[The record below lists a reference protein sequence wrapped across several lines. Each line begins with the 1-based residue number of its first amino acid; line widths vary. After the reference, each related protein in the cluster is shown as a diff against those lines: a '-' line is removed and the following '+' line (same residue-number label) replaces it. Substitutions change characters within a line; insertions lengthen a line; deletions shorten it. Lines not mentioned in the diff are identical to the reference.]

1 MLPLQ
6 FFGQN
11 IHFAIDLFAA
21 LVFFAVFW
29 LYFDAWLAQEQKQ
42 KKDFLKWAG
51 FLMVAIS
58 FAAQATALEQTSP
71 LTHTTSSSTAQ
82 AAAVVLR
89 LTGYLLIILGLLIE
103 PLQPKPQIEPLEKQ
117 FRPKVR
123 PKKTRKKNLAS
134 LIFSPSGNLTFG
146 LPLGALFICLLYLR
160 RATVGLERH
169 LKLIAIA
176 FASLF
181 GFELLSLCAL
191 ARNTTNPTV
200 ENLAKAFG
208 PAWIAA
214 HVLLLASAILLGVW
228 VWKYLLERFISQL
241 FMIFT
246 SVILFIF
253 LITTVSF
260 TFLLTRNIQN
270 DTLSNLNTAA
280 GVLNYALDAKKAE
293 TKANAEALATNP
305 LLVQALLA
313 RDHKA
318 LLMLTDDFLANK
330 KQSSMLI
337 TSNSAQVLLRAEDP
351 ERWGD
356 SLSSDTQ
363 VRRAVIGSA
372 SSSITTKEGVLSPLV
387 YIKSTAPI
395 EDSNKNIVGTVSVGL
410 VIDNAFVDG
419 IKHATGLDSAIYSN
433 NIRSATTFL
442 VPDGKSRWVG
452 VAENSKQ
459 IKQNVLING
468 KTFKGPIS
476 VLNRS
481 YLAVYAPLKDVD
493 NNIVGMI
500 FIGKSQAE
508 VLQTANHSIELTFL
522 VTAVLMVLS
531 IWPSYIVARHIARQ
545 LQ

>member
-1 MLPLQ
+1 MQ

-11 IHFAIDLFAA
+11 VHFAIDLFAA

-51 FLMVAIS
+51 FLMVAAS
-58 FAAQATALEQTSP
+58 FAAQAIVLEQVSP
-71 LTHTTSSSTAQ
+71 IINTSSSGTAQ
-82 AAAVVLR
+82 EVAIVLR
-89 LTGYLLIILGLLIE
+89 LVGYLLIILGLLIE

-117 FRPKVR
+117 LRPKAP
-123 PKKTRKKNLAS
+123 PKKSRKKKVAS
-134 LIFSPSGNLTFG
+134 LIFSPSGSLIYA
-146 LPLGALFICLLYLR
+146 LPVGALFICLLYLR
-160 RATVGLERH
+160 RATIGLERH
-169 LKLIAIA
+169 LKSIAIA
-176 FASLF
+176 FGLLF
-181 GFELLSLCAL
+181 GSELLSLCAV
-191 ARNTTNPTV
+191 ARNTTNPAV
-200 ENLAKAFG
+200 ENLVKAFG

-214 HVLLLASAILLGVW
+214 HALLLASAIVLGAW

-246 SVILFIF
+246 SVILFVF

-293 TKANAEALATNP
+293 TKANAEALAKNP
-305 LLVQALLA
+305 LLVQAVA
-313 RDHKA
+313 ERDHKA
-318 LLMLTDDFLANK
+318 LLALTDDFLADK

-337 TSNSAQVLLRAEDP
+337 TTNSAQVLLRAEDP

-395 EDSNKNIVGTVSVGL
+395 EDSNKNIVGTASVGL

-419 IKHATGLDSAIYSN
+419 IKHATGLDSAIYSS

-442 VPDGKSRWVG
+442 APDGKSRWVG
-452 VAENSKQ
+452 VAENTSK
-459 IKQNVLING
+459 IKQDVLLNG
-468 KTFKGPIS
+468 KTFKGPID

-493 NNIVGMI
+493 NNVVGMI

-508 VLQTANHSIELTFL
+508 VLQTANHSIEMTFI
-522 VTAVLMVLS
+522 VTAVLLVLS
-531 IWPSYIVARHIARQ
+531 IWPSYAVARHIARQ